1 MIALPA
7 ALAPWAAE
15 LAILPLDLALAL
27 APWVGRLALATGP
40 LSESRTSHADT
51 PDGYAGLTRR
61 GSYERLLV
69 GEWGLAEEFPDEFL
83 RRAAGGEHLFLD
95 LARRGPRGARR
106 SVAIVSAGPSQLG
119 APRLAHLAALIVLAR
134 RATAAGASFAW
145 GVLEDP
151 AHALHEGLD
160 AAGIRRLLDA
170 RTARTA
176 TGDAIASWHA
186 ALAGDRGLD
195 WWCVGGAADTGAAAR
210 RGGAVLTVEDLIAPG
225 ARALDLTVV
234 RGRRGLAA
242 APARLRLELPAPE
255 VCARLLR
262 DPLGSGAG
270 ARTIAEPS
278 PGAVQELRFLP
289 GRKLMVRYGPRE
301 IERWPIPNSP
311 NATVGR
317 PKRWRIPDERELV
330 AMGATRRA
338 MLAVLARADRD
349 DELEVIEG
357 TEPGVTRIGLPAP
370 LRDLLSPL
378 TAATMPLGTVALL
391 SLRDRPGLSLIIA
404 LGQRL
409 LVVDDFTASPER
421 TPQQQARPL
430 TARPLLAISVLAD
443 AVAWAER
450 DDDHVAVHRLRTGGP
465 PIVAR
470 LAQVGADEVRFGA
483 GEAVAVR
490 QDHDTWAITASG
502 APPLRLH
509 TDLPVVGAG
518 LRRRGPA
525 LLVREGH
532 QLSWLHAAGKDRLV
546 PARQEITT
554 VALCPDRDELAW
566 ATRDGEVII
575 YDDARGAVLFRRGGK
590 VAT

>member
-40 LSESRTSHADT
+40 LSDSRTSHADA

-61 GSYERLLV
+61 GSYERLLI

-95 LARRGPRGARR
+95 LARRGPRGALR

-151 AHALHEGLD
+151 DRALHEGLD

-176 TGDAIASWHA
+176 TGDAIAGWHA
-186 ALAGDRGLD
+186 ALASDRGLD

-210 RGGAVLTVEDLIAPG
+210 LGAAVLTVEDLLAPG

-270 ARTIAEPS
+270 ARTMPEPS
-278 PGAVQELRFLP
+278 PGAVRDLRFLT

-317 PKRWRIPDERELV
+317 PKRWRIPDERQLV
-330 AMGATRRA
+330 AMGSGRRA
-338 MLAVLARADRD
+338 MLAVLARADRE
-349 DELEVIEG
+349 DELEVIDG
-357 TEPGVTRIGLPAP
+357 AQPGVSRIAVPEGLRVPVGPAP
-370 LRDLLSPL
+370 D
-378 TAATMPLGTVALL
+378 AARLGVVALV
-391 SLRDRPGLSLIIA
+391 PGA
-404 LGQRL
+404 KPDTQTL
-409 LVVDDFTASPER
+409 LVELAGGLVAVDDFG
-421 TPQQQARPL
+421 ARS
-430 TARPLLAISVLAD
+430 ARGRVQP
-443 AVAWAER
+443 AVALAGVGVNATWAAS
-450 DDDHVAVHRLRTGGP
+450 DTFSW
-465 PIVAR
+465 AR
-470 LAQVGADEVRFGA
+470 IDGVGDLHIQTWSAAGAPSSTRIMYEGEPVVRFGFRGA
-483 GEAVAVR
+483 FAVR
-490 QDHDTWAITASG
+490 QAPGTWDVREGTA
-502 APPLRLH
+502 APVRLQ

-518 LRRRGPA
+518 VRRNGAA

-532 QLSWLHAAGKDRLV
+532 QLSWIHVEGKDRLL

-554 VALCPDRDELAW
+554 VAMCPDRHELAW

-575 YDDARGAVLFRRGGK
+575 YDDTRGAVLFRRGGK